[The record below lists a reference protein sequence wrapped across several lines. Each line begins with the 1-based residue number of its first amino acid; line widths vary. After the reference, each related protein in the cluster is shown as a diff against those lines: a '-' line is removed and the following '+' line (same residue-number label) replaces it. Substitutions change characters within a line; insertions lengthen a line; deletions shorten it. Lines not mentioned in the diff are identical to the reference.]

1 MSKVKIEFTGLPEV
15 EKKPAE
21 SSPLKERVIY
31 ALRNVFDPE
40 LPVNVYDLKL
50 IYDIRIDSH
59 NKVDI
64 DMTLTNPNCPV
75 ADQIPKDVEDGVR
88 KVDGITDVSV
98 TMVWEPTWHKDM
110 LSDDIKLELGLL

>member
-1 MSKVKIEFTGLPEV
+1 MSKVKIEFTGLPNTES
-15 EKKPAE
+15 KPE
-21 SSPLKERVIY
+21 GTSPLKERVIY

-50 IYDIRIDSH
+50 IYGITIDENNH
-59 NKVDI
+59 VHI

-75 ADQIPKDVEDGVR
+75 ADQIPKDVADGVK
-88 KVDGITDVSV
+88 KVEGVSDVTV